1 MKNLIFALT
10 VLGGLNAAAAV
21 GALPLPTVETYQSGR
36 TMCETSYQDII
47 EREKGFFVSVP
58 VDYAKPAAGKT
69 DIYAYFSGGYDA
81 KKETVIYF
89 TGGPGQPAHWGLFSK
104 EMPFNVLIMEHR
116 GIGCSRPATLAM
128 FLDPQ
133 FYSSEKVA
141 RDAEMI
147 RQHLQISK
155 WSVFGISYGTVPATM
170 YASLFPAHTR
180 AVVLEGVLFSGDL
193 SLWEGPHRRKILQK
207 VLDSLPAFVVDR
219 LEKITAE
226 HGVSSLWFSVISRG
240 QLMYYQGAMH
250 LRDKFLALIDDQQYK
265 NLIAELKVLF
275 GTPTPEGHLLF
286 MPNEVPY
293 YMISCQEFNMASEQ
307 LRISDVLVQRKL
319 VSALDENAPAICRQ
333 LKAKNLR
340 TFKATDYPLN
350 VPVTYFQG
358 STDSATPAPGAIAH
372 FKQVARKQKQ
382 LMILVEGGHNPNL
395 QLLSEEDPYQ
405 EQFFNFAIRGE
416 KIPADLV
423 QKSNAR
429 KDYFWAFKALN

>member
-69 DIYAYFSGGYDA
+69 DVYAYFSGGYDA

-207 VLDSLPAFVVDR
+207 VLDSLPTFVVDR

-275 GTPTPEGHLLF
+275 GTPAPEGHVLF

-293 YMISCQEFNMASEQ
+293 YMILCQEFNMASEQ
-307 LRISDVLVQRKL
+307 LRMSDVLVQRKL
-319 VSALDENAPAICRQ
+319 VPALDENAPAICKQ

-416 KIPADLV
+416 KIPVDLV

-429 KDYFWAFKALN
+429 KEYFWAFKAL